1 MRRRIAALLV
11 PLMAVPILVV
21 MLGAGPAGANSYPG
35 LYEKDWT
42 WSDAN
47 GNAYTLTA
55 RIAIEVTTAGNEG
68 RFRLR
73 LKCTRT
79 DAVTGRTAPN
89 NCLFEFEFGLN
100 AWWCDSSPSWDCV
113 TRELDNRGPSSEEV
127 WVGTWH
133 GLSNGVTYAVVAR
146 QFRAIFNGGAGH
158 VGALHAICSYRW
170 TKGGATGSLYCPPS

>member
-79 DAVTGRTAPN
+79 DSVTGRTAPN
-89 NCLFEFEFGLN
+89 DCLFEFDFGL
-100 AWWCDSSPSWDCV
+100 
-113 TRELDNRGPSSEEV
+113 
-127 WVGTWH
+127 
-133 GLSNGVTYAVVAR
+133 
-146 QFRAIFNGGAGH
+146 GH
-158 VGALHAICSYRW
+158 VGAVHAICSYRW
-170 TKGGATGSLYCPPS
+170 TKGGSTGSLYCPPS